1 MANIQKRLSLFRE
14 LVQSCS
20 DLSFWDYT
28 ADLTLITPFTE
39 ADELMTYFLR
49 YSSVFSDL
57 QKYAASGGRLPLI
70 LNDSVGLIWAV
81 TFEYEGDTLK
91 FIHVMGPCN
100 MNGESK
106 NAVLERM
113 DRDNLPIDMR
123 KRLRETLQRIPVLP
137 NTTLFMYTIMFHR
150 CVTGGTITASDFQ
163 YPASVL
169 ENTKKSMEK
178 SLFEAEDE
186 NATGPRHVGVS
197 DLDAAL
203 MNAIASGNIH
213 YQKIFSTGSKISTG
227 IRMKSFSSLRTG
239 KDSIILFVGLCSRAA
254 IRGGLP
260 PEISYSLCDMY
271 VSLTEGCTTLSEL
284 SNLNHTMY
292 DDYVHRVHAY
302 RTKSDYSR
310 EIQACCDYIEIH
322 LTEDIVLKELA
333 DLTGYT
339 EYYLSRKFR
348 KEVGMSPSE
357 YIGRKKTEH
366 ACLLL
371 TSTEKSVQEISD
383 LLCFCSPSYFSATFS
398 KYEGISPT
406 AFREKQRSNA

>member
-169 ENTKKSMEK
+169 ENTKNRMEK

-186 NATGPRHVGVS
+186 NPTGPRHVGVS

-239 KDSIILFVGLCSRAA
+239 KDSIILFIGLCSRAA

-310 EIQACCDYIEIH
+310 EIQACCD
-322 LTEDIVLKELA
+322 
-333 DLTGYT
+333 
-339 EYYLSRKFR
+339 
-348 KEVGMSPSE
+348 
-357 YIGRKKTEH
+357 
-366 ACLLL
+366 
-371 TSTEKSVQEISD
+371 
-383 LLCFCSPSYFSATFS
+383 
-398 KYEGISPT
+398 
-406 AFREKQRSNA
+406 

>member
-1 MANIQKRLSLFRE
+1 MANIQKRIALFRE

-28 ADLTLITPFTE
+28 ADLTLITPVRE
-39 ADELMTYFLR
+39 EDELMTYFLR

-57 QKYAASGGRLPLI
+57 ETYAASGGRLPLI
-70 LNDSVGLIWAV
+70 LNDSVGLIWSV
-81 TFEYEGDTLK
+81 TFEYEGNTLK

-106 NAVLERM
+106 NAVLEQM

-150 CVTGGTITASDFQ
+150 CVTGETITASDFQ

-310 EIQACCDYIEIH
+310 EIQACCDGSDRIHGILSLPEIPEGGRHVPLRIHRPKKNRARPPAPYIDGQIRPRDQRNA
-322 LTEDIVLKELA
+322 L
-333 DLTGYT
+333 
-339 EYYLSRKFR
+339 
-348 KEVGMSPSE
+348 
-357 YIGRKKTEH
+357 
-366 ACLLL
+366 LLL
-371 TSTEKSVQEISD
+371 TQL
-383 LLCFCSPSYFSATFS
+383 LLCDIFKIRGYITHRFQGKATL
-398 KYEGISPT
+398 K
-406 AFREKQRSNA
+406 